1 MSSLKILVA
10 CAALAALAQA
20 HADNNDNDKGF
31 GRTPTPAEVKAWNI
45 DVLPDGTGLPE
56 GKGSVAQGRKLFAEN
71 CAACH
76 GAGGVGGSNDR
87 LVGGAGSLASA
98 HPIKTVGSYWPYAT
112 TLYDYI
118 HRAMPYQAP
127 GSLSDSDYYALAAYL
142 LNANGVVPENTVLD
156 RRSLPKVRMPN
167 RDGFVPEPEFRT
179 IRNARMNKPS

>member
-1 MSSLKILVA
+1 MSSPKHFLA
-10 CAALAALAQA
+10 CAALAIGAQV
-20 HADNNDNDKGF
+20 HAAAPDAAAQF
-31 GRTPTPAEVKAWNI
+31 GRPATPAEVKSWNI

-56 GKGSVAQGRKLFAEN
+56 GKGSVAQGKKLFEAN

-76 GAGGVGGSNDR
+76 GVGGAGGINDR
-87 LVGGAGSLASA
+87 LVGGVGSLATD

-118 HRAMPYQAP
+118 RRAMPYQAP

-156 RRSLPKVRMPN
+156 RRSLPKVKMPN

-179 IRNARMNKPS
+179 ISNGRMKK